1 MKCLKYFISNVGY
14 LFTCHLDFVETVSRS
29 RKDISLDEAADTCV
43 ILHGFVQCLLGT
55 RLQAASVFS

>member
-14 LFTCHLDFVETVSRS
+14 IFTCHLDFVETVSRS

-43 ILHGFVQCLLGT
+43 ILHGSSNV
-55 RLQAASVFS
+55 S